1 MELFSIF
8 FSSSVGTYARVEQLY
23 LPEQEGRVNCRR
35 GGASGELCWTENVV
49 CVVAKRTMPLSKELC
64 FRVVHDMSV
73 VCTA

>member
-49 CVVAKRTMPLSKELC
+49 CVVAKKTMLLSKESC

-73 VCTA
+73 ACTA